1 MALKRILFIVNP
13 ISGHHKKENFPTLVR
28 DVIDKSRYE
37 CEIVYTERGG
47 HAKELASQA
56 VADKFDVVA
65 AVGGDGTINEIAQS
79 LIGTEVAM
87 ALIPYGSGNGLA
99 RCLHLPLRPKN
110 ALKVLN
116 DHRVIAMDTAAVN
129 DVPFVSIAG
138 IGLDAQT
145 AFDFS
150 NDPRRGFLSYAKYAL
165 ENYIHFEPQKYVLT
179 FDDAMTVE
187 CSPLLISFAN
197 SNQFGYN
204 AVIAPHSDLCDGLL
218 DTCVLNRPPLGIAP
232 LVASQMMLEKLNHSK
247 YFTDF
252 KAEKIVVKRPAEA
265 VVNIDGEPIMFP
277 ENLEIKI
284 LPHNLNVLVK
294 NNG

>member
-13 ISGHHKKENFPTLVR
+13 ISGHHRKENFPAFVR
-28 DVIDKSRYE
+28 EIIDKSQFE
-37 CEIVYTERGG
+37 CEIVFTERCG
-47 HAKELASQA
+47 HARELAQQGVSEN
-56 VADKFDVVA
+56 FDVVA

-79 LIGTEVAM
+79 LIGTSVAM

-99 RCLHLPLRPKN
+99 RCLHLPLRPQN
-110 ALKVLN
+110 ALRVLN
-116 DHRVIAMDTAAVN
+116 NSRVITMDTASVN

-150 NDPRRGFLSYAKYAL
+150 NDPRRGFISYAKYAL
-165 ENYIHFEPQKYVLT
+165 ENYIHFEPQKYVMT
-179 FDDAMTVE
+179 FDDTMTVE

-204 AVIAPHSDLCDGLL
+204 AVIAPHADLCDGLL
-218 DTCVLNRPPLGIAP
+218 DACVLNRPPIGIAP
-232 LVASQMMLEKLNHSK
+232 LVASQMMLEKLSHSK

-252 KAEKIVVKRPAEA
+252 KAEKIMVKRTKDA
-265 VVNIDGEPIMFP
+265 VVNIDGEPMMFP
-277 ENLEIKI
+277 KDLVIKVH
-284 LPHNLNVLVK
+284 PHSLNVVVK
-294 NNG
+294 N